1 MGAERDRLDTEPDAS
16 GLTDWHDW
24 GPHVAERAWG
34 TVREDYSADGDAW
47 AWFPHD
53 HARSRA
59 YRWGEDGL
67 AGVSDRRQ
75 GLCVALA
82 LWNGVDPYL
91 KERPFGLA
99 NAEGNH
105 GEDAKDMWWHLDG
118 LPSSAWLSMRYHYP
132 QAPFPYDDLVRTN
145 EARGLDEP
153 EYELLDTG
161 VFDDGRYWVVD
172 VDYAKDAPDDICMR
186 VRVRNA
192 GPDPATLHVLPH
204 LWFRNTWRW
213 TADDDVAVPRLTW
226 EEQLDAVRVEHPGR
240 LGTWLVTARAAGPSD
255 DAVAPGGDPTGPAAH
270 SGAPG
275 EPTWVFCENE
285 TNQPRIWGEG
295 TPTLTP
301 YPKDG
306 INDHVVDGAAT
317 VNPALSGTKAA
328 AWWTVTAGP
337 GEVHELRLR
346 LACVAAPATARDRGR
361 DDRTNA
367 DADALAGD
375 DPSGLVDPGGGADDG
390 SGTDQDA
397 VSTAM
402 SPLAPREGCQFPTR
416 TRRAVPDVGAGFEA
430 VMAARRADADE
441 FYGELTPEG
450 TTAEEARIMRQAF
463 AGLLWSRQFYRYDV
477 GRWLDGDPGQPDPPA
492 DRGAVRNGPWRNLD
506 ANDVISMPD
515 TWEYPW
521 FASWDLAFH
530 CVAMAH
536 IDPAFAKHQ
545 LLLLTR
551 EWYQHPNGQ
560 LPAYEWDFG
569 DANPP
574 VHAWAA
580 MRVYE
585 TDGKRDRLWLERV
598 FHKLVINFTW
608 WVNRQD
614 AEGDNVF
621 EGGFLGLDNIGP
633 FNRSAPLPDG
643 ATLEQSDG
651 TAWMAMYCL
660 NLLEI
665 AITLAAEDDAYQD
678 MAVKFLEHFTLIAAA
693 LSEAGLWD
701 DEDGFFYDVVRRP
714 DGMVE
719 RVKVRSM
726 VGLIPLAALT
736 VIDQTQISRL
746 TEFRQRAA
754 WYVSHRRNLAG
765 AVGRF
770 IRARRVDL
778 VTDGVTP
785 GEAAVVEP
793 ATTSATG
800 EEHGLAVD
808 ADDEARLSD
817 AVVSAPV
824 VGPTGTESEVVTAPV
839 AVAEHRR
846 AGTDAN
852 STAGDG
858 AGGAVGD
865 ADGTPDGERSTGGR
879 TDATPPA
886 PLPAVGAMVPGSV
899 GMPGEQTTPAVMLAV
914 ASPDRLL
921 RLLRPALDEAEFLSP
936 HGLRSLSRWHLDH
949 PVSVTLGDETYTVAY
964 TPAESTSRLFGG
976 NSNWRGPVW
985 FPLNF
990 LLLESLLRAHRFVGD
1005 GPTLEM
1011 PVGSGRQLTLAQVA
1025 DDLAERLIG
1034 LFRAVPDDDGV
1045 ARRPA
1050 ASAGGLGRFEDD
1062 PDWNEMPAFYEY
1074 FHGDSGAGLGAAHQ
1088 TGWTALVADLLI
1100 SRPLRRRLAGDR

>member
-1 MGAERDRLDTEPDAS
+1 MGAERDRLDAEHDAS

-67 AGVSDRRQ
+67 AGISDRRQ

-82 LWNGVDPYL
+82 LWNGVDPFL

-145 EARGLDEP
+145 AARALDEP
-153 EYELLDTG
+153 EYELVDTG

-172 VDYAKDAPDDICMR
+172 VDYAKDAPDDVCMR

-192 GPDPATLHVLPH
+192 GPDTATLHVLPH

-213 TADDDVAVPRLTW
+213 TAADGVTPPRLSW
-226 EEQLDAVRVEHPGR
+226 EEQLDAVRVEHPCR
-240 LGTWLVTARAAGPSD
+240 LGTWLVTAAAPQGSS
-255 DAVAPGGDPTGPAAH
+255 AGAGTGGTRGTGVAAGGDPTGPGGH
-270 SGAPG
+270 SGVPG
-275 EPTWVFCENE
+275 EPTWLFCENE
-285 TNQPRIWGEG
+285 TNQPRIWGDG
-295 TPTLTP
+295 TPALTP

-306 INDHVVDGAAT
+306 INDHVVAGAAT
-317 VNPALSGTKAA
+317 VNPSLSGTKAA

-337 GEVHELRLR
+337 GETYELRLR
-346 LACVAAPATARDRGR
+346 LACVAAPAASRDRDR
-361 DDRTNA
+361 DDDHDPAVASPDLSSA
-367 DADALAGD
+367 DQADQAD
-375 DPSGLVDPGGGADDG
+375 RDGA
-390 SGTDQDA
+390 T
-397 VSTAM
+397 M
-402 SPLAPREGCQFPTR
+402 PPLAPREGCQFPTHA
-416 TRRAVPDVGAGFEA
+416 RRAVPDVAAGFEA
-430 VMAARRADADE
+430 VMAARTAEADE
-441 FYGELTPEG
+441 FYAELTPDA
-450 TTAEEARIMRQAF
+450 TTAEEARTMRQAF
-463 AGLLWSRQFYRYDV
+463 AGLIWSRQFYRYDV
-477 GRWLDGDPGQPDPPA
+477 GRWLDGDPGQPSPPV
-492 DRGAVRNGPWRNLD
+492 DRGDVRNGSWRNLD

-585 TDGKRDRLWLERV
+585 TDGSHDRLWLERV

-608 WVNRQD
+608 WVNRED

-633 FNRSAPLPDG
+633 FNRSAPLPGG

-736 VIDQTQISRL
+736 VIDQTQIARL

-765 AVGRF
+765 AAGRF

-785 GEAAVVEP
+785 EAAPVDEP
-793 ATTSATG
+793 ADTAATATG
-800 EEHGLAVD
+800 TELAP
-808 ADDEARLSD
+808 AHAD

-824 VGPTGTESEVVTAPV
+824 GRRAGTETEVVSAPV

-846 AGTDAN
+846 AGGSGATGE
-852 STAGDG
+852 SAGADG
-858 AGGAVGD
+858 DHDRDRD
-865 ADGTPDGERSTGGR
+865 ADGVSPGGSGPTPSG
-879 TDATPPA
+879 

-899 GMPGEQTTPAVMLAV
+899 GMPGEQATPAVMLAV
-914 ASPDRLL
+914 ASPERLL

-964 TPAESTSRLFGG
+964 TPGESTSRLFGG

-1005 GPTLEM
+1005 GATLEM

-1034 LFRAVPDDDGV
+1034 LFRAAPDDDGV
-1045 ARRPA
+1045 LRRPA
-1050 ASAGGLGRFEDD
+1050 ASAGGLARFESN
-1062 PDWNEMPAFYEY
+1062 PDWNELPAFYEY

-1088 TGWTALVADLLI
+1088 TGWTALVADLLV
-1100 SRPLRRRLAGDR
+1100 SRPMRRRLAGETGT